1 MILKKIYGAL
11 TVNNFNVILYDI
23 SKGQNSS
30 QAETFQV
37 ETSQLKILPAKWNK
51 MTFENVESCK
61 IEDQIIIWQFV

>member
-37 ETSQLKILPAKWNK
+37 ETSQLKILPAK
-51 MTFENVESCK
+51 
-61 IEDQIIIWQFV
+61 